1 MASRKLTV
9 EFLGDTAGLE
19 KSLARANA
27 RLKRFEG
34 QTKSTNEHVGLL
46 GSGLKKAAGAAAG
59 MAAGFASINAAKD
72 AVNTTEELGHATLKL
87 HNSFGL
93 SIKSAGEFAAVMRA
107 RNVDSKQG
115 AQAFKT
121 LASNVVNA
129 ENGSKGAIQT
139 FKLLG
144 ISVKDLKG
152 KDFAGQLGLVSDG
165 LKKVGPG
172 VDKVRA
178 ASGLLGRGWQ
188 TLTPLLSGGSA
199 AMREQLDL
207 ASRYGA
213 TLGGKTVKQVEA
225 MIEAQRKQKLAM
237 MGIQVSLGSAL
248 LPLFVKATT
257 AFSGFVLGVREGTG
271 AGGRFRDKVTEI
283 WRSVKPTIDAIVTL
297 GKGVGTF
304 AAKHPQ
310 VIKLAASMAA
320 VGLAIKSIT
329 FASRISGLSAF
340 LGAARTGAAT
350 FRAIWSG
357 AGGDAA
363 RALATSVKT
372 GLGKVGP
379 GIRGAAASLGT
390 GAGTAFQSAFA
401 IAGVAAG
408 IAFAQAMIPKLKSEL
423 EKHLPGPLKKLP
435 GIGYWLASKL
445 PVTNGL
451 IPKNKKAAGG
461 PIMGGTAGKDS
472 VPALLMPGEHVLT
485 SREVRNA
492 GGHGAIYAMRR
503 ALGGGGQGGGGL
515 FAAGGAIESMKSAAW
530 RIASKGYDYAY
541 GGGHGGIGSPGYDIR
556 GNGKF
561 GFDCSGYVSAILGA
575 GGVIGSPMAV
585 RQPLQGALLPA
596 NGPND
601 GPVVVGIRGT
611 SALNAHTMMRIGSSY
626 YESGSGHGPRKVG
639 GWSGS
644 FDWFKPAGMSTA
656 GGKDAKA
663 SGNPGG
669 SGGGKT
675 KVKRTRGFKPTG
687 SSFVPSTAE
696 GRYQTALA
704 TPGAG
709 DDLWAAN
716 AGLNGAN
723 SEVRRASKLVAAGL
737 ASPSLLSDAMTRR
750 DTWAQRVT
758 DATEAGG
765 NPLIAANIGGALMGD
780 NADPTSGSASSS
792 SDLLQGIKDE
802 LAAMNKRA
810 EQIAQTT
817 GGDVIRG
824 LIHEFATTG
833 VGTSFNL
840 ANQAPGRGAGAH
852 ASY

>member
-34 QTKSTNEHVGLL
+34 QTKSTNQHVGVL

-199 AMREQLDL
+199 AMRQQLDL

-304 AAKHPQ
+304 AGKHPQ
-310 VIKLAASMAA
+310 VVKLAASMAA
-320 VGLAIKSIT
+320 VGLAIKSIA

-340 LGAARTGAAT
+340 LGAARTGAST
-350 FRAIWSG
+350 FMSIWKS
-357 AGGDAA
+357 AGA
-363 RALATSVKT
+363 RA
-372 GLGKVGP
+372 
-379 GIRGAAASLGT
+379 GAAAGT
-390 GAGTAFQSAFA
+390 EL
-401 IAGVAAG
+401 AAG
-408 IAFAQAMIPKLKSEL
+408 ENIGRLGRAGSKLGRL
-423 EKHLPGPLKKLP
+423 A
-435 GIGYWLASKL
+435 GIGFKGAFIAAAAFGAADVAKQLFPGLARYSGSKGWGNL
-445 PVTNGL
+445 LNDLNIGGNVSGPGHNKPLDLTTGR
-451 IPKNKKAAGG
+451 PKKKAAGG
-461 PIMGGTAGKDS
+461 PIFGGTAGRDS
-472 VPALLMPGEHVLT
+472 VPAMLMPGEHVLT
-485 SREVRNA
+485 SREVRAA

-503 ALGGGGQGGGGL
+503 ALGGGGQSAGGM
-515 FAAGGAIESMKSAAW
+515 FAAGGGVLSRMQSFADGVASRHLPYVYGGSGGNSYDCSGFVSAILNAGGFNVGRQDTNGLRSVLAPGAGKYITVGVRGGAGRTGHTMIRVGSKYYES
-530 RIASKGYDYAY
+530 
-541 GGGHGGIGSPGYDIR
+541 GGGHGPARDSGW
-556 GNGKF
+556 NGM
-561 GFDCSGYVSAILGA
+561 FDLYHPKNEASAVMAARTGTA
-575 GGVIGSPMAV
+575 ANVGV
-585 RQPLQGALLPA
+585 
-596 NGPND
+596 
-601 GPVVVGIRGT
+601 
-611 SALNAHTMMRIGSSY
+611 
-626 YESGSGHGPRKVG
+626 
-639 GWSGS
+639 
-644 FDWFKPAGMSTA
+644 
-656 GGKDAKA
+656 
-663 SGNPGG
+663 GNP
-669 SGGGKT
+669 K
-675 KVKRTRGFKPTG
+675 KDNKRKALRMRGFKPTG
-687 SSFVPSTAE
+687 SAGIFKSTAE

-765 NPLIAANIGGALMGD
+765 NPLIAANIGGALMGPD
-780 NADPTSGSASSS
+780 TSSADTTVV
-792 SDLLQGIKDE
+792 SDTAQLLADIRALLQAQD
-802 LAAMNKRA
+802 KRA
-810 EQIAQTT
+810 QQFAGTNDSVFAGWAAEILSGRLATSATMT
-817 GGDVIRG
+817 GQVPSTPGI
-824 LIHEFATTG
+824 TG
-833 VGTSFNL
+833 RL
-840 ANQAPGRGAGAH
+840 
-852 ASY
+852 

>member
-34 QTKSTNEHVGLL
+34 QTKSTNQHVGLL

-129 ENGSKGAIQT
+129 EAGSKGAIQT

-390 GAGTAFQSAFA
+390 GAGTAFQGAFA

-485 SREVRNA
+485 SREVRAA

-503 ALGGGGQGGGGL
+503 ALGGGGQSTGGRY
-515 FAAGGAIESMKSAAW
+515 AAGGGVYGYSALEGLWRRAGGNVNSQSIAAAVALAESGGNPN
-530 RIASKGYDYAY
+530 ASNRNTNGTIDR
-541 GGGHGGIGSPGYDIR
+541 GLWQVNSIHGGLSTFDVMGNARAAVKIS
-556 GNGKF
+556 GNGRSWMPWVTYWNGAYKRF
-561 GFDCSGYVSAILGA
+561 LRSGVPATGLGSATA
-575 GGVIGSPMAV
+575 
-585 RQPLQGALLPA
+585 
-596 NGPND
+596 
-601 GPVVVGIRGT
+601 
-611 SALNAHTMMRIGSSY
+611 
-626 YESGSGHGPRKVG
+626 GSGATRSATKPSRPKRKLAH
-639 GWSGS
+639 S
-644 FDWFKPAGMSTA
+644 FKPS
-656 GGKDAKA
+656 
-663 SGNPGG
+663 
-669 SGGGKT
+669 
-675 KVKRTRGFKPTG
+675 G

-765 NPLIAANIGGALMGD
+765 NPLIAANIGGALMGPD
-780 NADPTSGSASSS
+780 ADPTSGSASSS

-817 GGDVIRG
+817 GGNVIRG